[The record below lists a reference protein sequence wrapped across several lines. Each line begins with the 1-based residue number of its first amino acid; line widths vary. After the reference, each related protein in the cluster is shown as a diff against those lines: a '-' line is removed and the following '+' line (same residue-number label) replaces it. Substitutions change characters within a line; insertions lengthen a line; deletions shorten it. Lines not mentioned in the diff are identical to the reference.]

1 MFTAIF
7 ASLSYADGI
16 GQCPGANKEE
26 TEDVAV
32 TPDSRGAEMGY

>member
-1 MFTAIF
+1 MPMEF
-7 ASLSYADGI
+7 

-32 TPDSRGAEMGY
+32 TPDSRGAEMGYRVTRWSD